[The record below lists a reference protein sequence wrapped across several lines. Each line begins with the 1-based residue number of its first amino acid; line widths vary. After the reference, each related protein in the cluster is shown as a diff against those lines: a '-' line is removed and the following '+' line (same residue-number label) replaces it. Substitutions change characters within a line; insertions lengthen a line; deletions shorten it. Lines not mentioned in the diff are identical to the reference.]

1 MNMSKTSDQSPSKK
15 ERKGHGGRKSGV
27 SDHPGGETAGDGL
40 ALNAKQGIKQIHS
53 VGDPV
58 AHNKAHETGAAGLAR
73 ILEPAKNADEFAKGT
88 VGKPSE
94 LDAIRDDGDQGDM
107 GEETLLYGGGYFER
121 EKAGLEDGISLR
133 ETADID
139 STEPNFNYD
148 IDPLTGSAP
157 ERKIGRTNNYEV
169 SGKRGNKF
177 LIGEM

>member
-1 MNMSKTSDQSPSKK
+1 MSKTSDQSPSKH
-15 ERKGHGGRKSGV
+15 EHKGHGGRKSDVRDRGT
-27 SDHPGGETAGDGL
+27 GETPSDGL
-40 ALNAKQGIKQIHS
+40 KLKAGQGIKQVHS

-58 AHNKAHETGAAGLAR
+58 AHNKSHGTGAAGLAR

-88 VGKPSE
+88 VGKPDE

-133 ETADID
+133 DTMDPD
-139 STEPNFNYD
+139 STEPNYNYD

-169 SGKRGNKF
+169 AGKRGNKF

>member
-1 MNMSKTSDQSPSKK
+1 MSKTSDQSPSPSKGKK
-15 ERKGHGGRKSGV
+15 SHAGRV
-27 SDHPGGETAGDGL
+27 SDVTSHPDGETASDGL
-40 ALNAKQGIKQIHS
+40 KLNAKQGIKQIHS
-53 VGDPV
+53 AGDPV
-58 AHNKAHETGAAGLAR
+58 AHNKAQGAGKAGLAR
-73 ILEPAKNADEFAKGT
+73 ILEPANNADEFGKGT

-121 EKAGLEDGISLR
+121 ESADLEDGISLR
-133 ETADID
+133 EDIDAD
-139 STEPNFNYD
+139 STEPNYNYD

>member
-1 MNMSKTSDQSPSKK
+1 MSKTSDQSPSKK
-15 ERKGHGGRKSGV
+15 EHKSHGGRKSDV
-27 SDHPGGETAGDGL
+27 TNRPSETAGDGI

-58 AHNKAHETGAAGLAR
+58 AHNKAHGTGAAGLAR

-88 VGKPSE
+88 VGKPEE

-107 GEETLLYGGGYFER
+107 GEETLLYGGGYFEK
-121 EKAGLEDGISLR
+121 EKAGLEDGVSVR
-133 ETADID
+133 EAMDADA
-139 STEPNFNYD
+139 TEPNYNYD

-169 SGKRGNKF
+169 SGKRGNRF